1 MGQDPLELSSYEN
14 HDYQIRP
21 ELREYFGRLPIH
33 VKTVILASGAEIT
46 TLGELMQIAEHL
58 KKEG

>member
-1 MGQDPLELSSYEN
+1 MGRDPLERSSYEN

-33 VKTVILASGAEIT
+33 VKTMILASGAEIT
-46 TLGELMQIAEHL
+46 TLGELMEIAEHL